1 MTAMTYPGPFLP
13 DEEDLLLP
21 FGLSLY
27 QQEGETGFEQYNTRL
42 KDEEVFC
49 PSSFLYNGELYPHHF
64 IILILIYISDNTST
78 PFDWSN
84 FTAPYQ
90 DLFEFNPTGP
100 QDLLLDTPSSSFPSS
115 PISSFS
121 TGSSSLSPPEQQEV
135 NDIISSLQDTATPDA
150 TQHLSSISS
159 TPTSSPPLSPFPLT
173 PSLPQ
178 GQSPKQVIPPTPKRT
193 PQGRG
198 GRKSKLSK
206 TDKKERKKEQNKT
219 AAVRYRQKKREELD
233 NLTKQETA
241 LLQSNKKLQEEV
253 DSITAEINCLK
264 RLWGQV
270 CQAKGIE
277 PTLPYNSM
285 QL

>member
-13 DEEDLLLP
+13 DEEDQLFP
-21 FGLSLY
+21 FGLSFY
-27 QQEGETGFEQYNTRL
+27 QQEGETGFEQYSTKL
-42 KDEEVFC
+42 KDEEIFC
-49 PSSFLYNGELYPHHF
+49 PSSLLYN
-64 IILILIYISDNTST
+64 DNTST

-90 DLFEFNPTGP
+90 DFDLFEFNPTGA

-121 TGSSSLSPPEQQEV
+121 TGSSALSPPEQQEV
-135 NDIISSLQDTATPDA
+135 NDIISSLQDTATPDS

-159 TPTSSPPLSPFPLT
+159 TPISSPPLSPFPVT

-178 GQSPKQVIPPTPKRT
+178 KQAPEQFIPPTPKRT

-233 NLTKQETA
+233 NLTKQEMA
-241 LLQSNKKLQEEV
+241 LLQSNKELKEEV

-264 RLWGQV
+264 RLWGEV

-277 PTLPYNSM
+277 PTLPYNSIH
-285 QL
+285 L